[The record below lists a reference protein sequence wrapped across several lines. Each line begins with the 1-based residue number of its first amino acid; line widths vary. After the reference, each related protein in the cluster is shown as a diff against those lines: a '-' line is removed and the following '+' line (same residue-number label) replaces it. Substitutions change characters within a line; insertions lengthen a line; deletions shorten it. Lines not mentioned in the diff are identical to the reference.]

1 MNAYDFDGTIYDG
14 DSGAEFIKF
23 MFFKKPFFMT
33 GHLLKSSVGFVKYKM
48 KKIQGKLKIKIFM
61 QINEK

>member
-23 MFFKKPFFMT
+23 MFFKKPIFMT
-33 GHLLKSSVGFVKYKM
+33 GHLLKSSVGFIKYKM
-48 KKIQGKLKIKIFM
+48 KKIEFKEMKENIF
-61 QINEK
+61 